1 MIYVLLKS
9 FSYVAIILIGI
20 FMKYSG
26 FLPENAGHVINKIVV
41 RLTLPAAIVVSFS
54 NVESMES
61 KMILIALAGMF
72 MSIIMM
78 VFGAVITRGKERKT
92 RVLHMLCLPSF
103 NVGSF
108 IMPFTQ
114 ACLPPIGTVTSC
126 VFDVGNGFMCT
137 GANYPIVSQYLSE
150 DKDGFHI
157 WDFVK
162 RLLSSPP
169 LVIYVLLF
177 ALSLL
182 GIQVP
187 AVITDFIAPIG
198 NANPFMAMLMLG
210 LLFHWE
216 PKREYMIP
224 ILKILGM
231 RQVFSVICAVFFYF
245 CMPFELAVRQA
256 LVLVCFAPMS
266 AIAPAYVSMCN
277 GDEGMASC
285 ANSMS
290 VILSVT
296 EILCLLVILGLY

>member
-20 FMKYSG
+20 CMKYSG
-26 FLPENAGHVINKIVV
+26 FLPENAGQVVNKIVV
-41 RLTLPAAIVVSFS
+41 RLTLPAAIVLSFA

-61 KMILIALAGMF
+61 KMILIALAGMV

-78 VFGAVITRGKERKT
+78 VFGAVITRGKDRKT

-137 GANYPIVSQYLSE
+137 GANYPIVDQYLSE
-150 DKDGFHI
+150 KKDGFRLL
-157 WDFVK
+157 DFVK

-177 ALSLL
+177 VLSLL

-187 AVITDFIAPIG
+187 TVISDFITPIG
-198 NANPFMAMLMLG
+198 NANPFLAMLMLG

-216 PKREYMIP
+216 PKKEYMVP
-224 ILKILGM
+224 ILRILAM
-231 RQVFSVICAVFFYF
+231 RQVFSVICALFFYF
-245 CMPFELAVRQA
+245 CMPFGLPIRQA

-266 AIAPAYVSMCN
+266 AIAPAYVSMCG

-290 VILSVT
+290 VILSIT
-296 EILCLLVILGLY
+296 EILLLLVIMRLY